1 MPEPAPGALDGLRVL
16 ELGGEIAAPYCTKLL
31 ADLGADVIK
40 VESPGNGDEL
50 RAWGPFPGDRP
61 DPEASGLFAYLN
73 AGKRS
78 VALDLARSADVG
90 RILELTTGADLV
102 VENLRPGTLEARGLD
117 FASLRAANS
126 EIALVRISPFGQ
138 TGPYRDREVTDLT
151 LQAAGA
157 WVGLYNAVGQEPVRV
172 GGRIPEY
179 LAGSFAACS
188 AITAA
193 QAARLG
199 REAVWVDLSMLEC
212 LVGTLAYPMLM
223 HEALMQA
230 GIRSEGSGRAPFG
243 ILSCKD
249 GFIGINVLTQAH
261 WQSACELVGVP
272 EFADRRSDVT
282 RTAEGFE
289 AFTKAIRPYLD
300 AHPADEILAAAQAA
314 RIPAAIVQSGD
325 RLASCAQATARP
337 FMVRD
342 AWFAETEGAA
352 SEGFLRPGVPYR
364 LSRTPASPHGPA
376 PRLGEARVVPRWYE
390 RTRDPLG
397 TPESSA
403 DPTQPFRGLR
413 VLDLGTFWAGPYLG
427 MYLAS
432 LGADVI
438 KVESTGRPDGFRF
451 VGLSDTSSDR
461 WYERGVLFQATNLG
475 KRNLTLDLTSEQG
488 RSLLRRLISETDVLI
503 ENFAPRVMERFGFDY
518 AKVRELQSDIVMLR
532 MPAYGLDGPWRD
544 YVGWALAI
552 AQAAGIS
559 WLTGTPS
566 GEPRNSGAFLDCAI
580 GMHAGV
586 ALQAALAHRRR
597 TGEGQLIEVAQF
609 ETALCICPEPV
620 IDYSLNGRVQGRSGN
635 RSDRFVP
642 EGVYA
647 ARDGDL
653 VALSVR
659 DHAEWSRLV
668 ELLGKPAWSQDP
680 EFGSAAARR
689 KRHDEIDEC
698 IGAWTR
704 ERAAREVAELL
715 LGQGIPAA
723 ELLVNAR
730 MYDEPQLCAR
740 AYYQSLE
747 HPVSGTRRYPVWPM
761 RFSFREGET
770 YARPT
775 PTLGQHNREI
785 LAAELGL
792 DSETLAELERGGV
805 IGQRWSPVGSA

>member
-1 MPEPAPGALDGLRVL
+1 MPEPGPGALDGLRVL

-40 VESPGNGDEL
+40 VESSGQGDEL
-50 RAWGPFPGDRP
+50 RAWGPFPDDRP

-78 VALDLARSADVG
+78 VALDLARPADVA
-90 RILELTTGADLV
+90 RVLELTTEADLV

-179 LAGSFAACS
+179 LAGTFAACS

-199 REAVWVDLSMLEC
+199 REAVSVDLSMLEC
-212 LVGTLAYPMLM
+212 LVGTLPYPMLM
-223 HEALMQA
+223 HEALTQA

-243 ILSCKD
+243 ILACKD

-261 WQSACELVGVP
+261 WQTACELVGVP
-272 EFADRRSDVT
+272 EFADRRTDVT
-282 RTAEGFE
+282 RTAAGFE

-325 RLASCAQATARP
+325 RLATCVQAQARA
-337 FMVRD
+337 FFVRD
-342 AWFAETEGAA
+342 ARFAQ
-352 SEGFLRPGVPYR
+352 SEGPPEELLQPGVPYR
-364 LSRTPASPHGPA
+364 LSRTPAVSRGPA
-376 PRLGEARVVPRWYE
+376 PRLGEASVVPRWYE
-390 RTRDPLG
+390 RTGDPLA
-397 TPESSA
+397 TPDASA
-403 DPTQPFRGLR
+403 DPALPFRGLR

-451 VGLSDTSSDR
+451 VGVSDTSSDR

-475 KRNLTLDLTSEQG
+475 KRNLTLDLTGEQG
-488 RSLLRRLISETDVLI
+488 RDLLRRLISGTDVLI

-518 AKVRELQSDIVMLR
+518 AKVRELRPDIVMLR

-620 IDYSLNGRVQGRSGN
+620 IDYSLNGRVQSREGN
-635 RSDRFVP
+635 RSERFAP

-647 ARDGDL
+647 GRDGEF
-653 VALSVR
+653 VAISVR
-659 DHAEWSRLV
+659 DSADWERLV
-668 ELLGKPAWSQDP
+668 ELLGKPGWSQDP
-680 EFGSAAARR
+680 DFGTAAGRR
-689 KRHDEIDEC
+689 KRHDEIDEG
-698 IGAWTR
+698 IAAWTR

-715 LGQGIPAA
+715 LEREIPAA

-730 MYDEPQLCAR
+730 MYDEPQLAAR
-740 AYYQSLE
+740 DYYQRLT
-747 HPVSGTRRYPVWPM
+747 HPLSGDRRYPVWPM
-761 RFSFREGET
+761 RFSFSEGPV
-770 YARPT
+770 YPGQT
-775 PTLGQHNREI
+775 PTLGQHNEEI
-785 LAAELGL
+785 LGRELGL
-792 DSETLAELERGGV
+792 EAAEIEQLRADGV
-805 IGQRWSPVGSA
+805 IGERWNPGGSG